1 MLDRRTTLDGLVY
14 YVSPLLEAAGARHG
28 FSTRLGG
35 VSAGPFASLNFG
47 NPPGEIRDP
56 DDHLHENHRRMF
68 AAIGCGGAQLVR
80 LHQVHGGAVVDARGA
95 LDSPK
100 ADGLVSD
107 DPGLAISVRT
117 ADCVPVLLSDGNA
130 RVVAAV
136 HAGWRGVVAGVVLR
150 AVEALRGRGAGGR
163 VRAAI
168 GPCIGYDAFEVG
180 PEVLEQFE
188 ARFGPDAPL
197 RRRADGKGH
206 IDLRAAIHRQLR
218 EAGLAEEAIDAT
230 DRCTFRD
237 GDEFFSHRREKGLT
251 GRMIAVIAA
260 KA

>member
-1 MLDRRTTLDGLVY
+1 MKGTMLNRRTTPEGLVY
-14 YVSPLLEAAGARHG
+14 YVSPLLETAGARHG

-47 NPPGEIRDP
+47 NPAGEIRDP
-56 DDHLHENHRRMF
+56 DEHLDENHRRLF
-68 AAIGCGGAQLVR
+68 AALGCGGAQLVR
-80 LHQVHGGAVVDARGA
+80 LHQVHGATVVDARGA

-117 ADCVPVLLSDGNA
+117 ADCVPVLLSDGSA
-130 RVVAAV
+130 KVVAAV
-136 HAGWRGVVAGVVLR
+136 HAGWRGVVAGVVPR
-150 AVEALRGRGAGGR
+150 AVEALRGR
-163 VRAAI
+163 VLAAI
-168 GPCIGYDAFEVG
+168 GPSIGYDAFEVG

-206 IDLRAAIHRQLR
+206 VDLRAAIHRQLR
-218 EAGLAEEAIDAT
+218 EAGLEEEAIDTT

-237 GDEFFSHRREKGLT
+237 GDEFFSHRRENGLT